1 MGNKRVLFVGS
12 FKNTAKDGSVG
23 GQMYACKSLISSNLS
38 ETVEWILLDSTG
50 DSVPPPHISKRLIL
64 ALMRV
69 LKFIYLILK
78 FRPQA
83 TLIFSANG
91 PSFLEKGMMVLIA
104 STFSVKTILAP
115 RGGPLEH
122 ELKRGGFFKTYVKL
136 VLRRSSFVICQG
148 NFWKEFFSTI
158 EPSDLGKYENIP
170 NWIDLDNY
178 VYNDKRVITNIHR
191 KAEDA
196 VMILFMGWVQS
207 DKGVFDL
214 YSALSDES
222 LKNKRL
228 HVAILGDG
236 PAREELIA
244 FSKKQNN
251 PNHTYE
257 FPGWV
262 HGTLKTNYLAKAD
275 IFILPSHS
283 EGMPN
288 SLMEAMASGVP
299 SIATDVGAVKDLIVN
314 NESGL
319 IIKVGDIKGI
329 SNAILH
335 YLNET
340 SETEKMI
347 QSARQIILNNH
358 SVEIASKKIQR
369 LIEN

>member
-1 MGNKRVLFVGS
+1 MEKKRVLFVGS

-23 GQMYACKSLISSNLS
+23 GQMYACKSLISSPLS

-50 DSVPPPHISKRLIL
+50 DSVPPPPISRRLFL
-64 ALMRV
+64 ALKRV
-69 LKFIYLILK
+69 IKFIYFIIRY
-78 FRPQA
+78 RPQV
-83 TLIFSANG
+83 TLIFTANG
-91 PSFLEKGMMVLIA
+91 TSILEKGMMVLVA
-104 STFSVKTILAP
+104 STFSIKTILAP

-122 ELKRGGFFKTYVKL
+122 EIKRSRVFRSLVKL

-148 NFWKEFFSTI
+148 NFWREFFLSI
-158 EPSDLGKYENIP
+158 ESGNPRKYVSIP

-178 VYNDKRVITNIHR
+178 VYTDRRTITNVHR
-191 KAEDA
+191 KDDEAL
-196 VMILFMGWVQS
+196 MILFMGWVQS

-214 YSALSDES
+214 YSSLSEEV

-228 HVAILGDG
+228 HIAILGDG
-236 PAREELIA
+236 PAREELITT
-244 FSKKQNN
+244 SKKQSN

-262 HGTLKTNYLAKAD
+262 HGTLKANYLAKAD
-275 IFILPSHS
+275 IFILPSYS

-299 SIATDVGAVKDLIVN
+299 SIATDVGAVKDLIGN

-319 IIKVGDIKGI
+319 IVKVGDIKGI
-329 SNAILH
+329 SNAIL
-335 YLNET
+335 YYINKT
-340 SETEKMI
+340 SETERMI

-358 SVEIASKKIQR
+358 SLEIASKKIQN